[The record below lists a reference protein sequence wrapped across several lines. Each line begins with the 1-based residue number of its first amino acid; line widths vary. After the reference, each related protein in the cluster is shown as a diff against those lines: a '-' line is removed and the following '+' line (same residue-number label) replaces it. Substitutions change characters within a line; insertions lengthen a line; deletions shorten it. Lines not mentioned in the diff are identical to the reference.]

1 MQREHNPREHFNP
14 EAVAEYK
21 EYVNGI
27 GALHTKMRDHGPN
40 VGVTKGGDA
49 AMYAMTQA
57 EYDSANE
64 EYDRLEE
71 IRTRLRPIFV
81 AGKVPN
87 PNYVRPSGRAP
98 PGGSG
103 KPLYGGAPGD
113 GPRPLVVGEPIERVY
128 NPEGA
133 FTPAQPGQSQSNN
146 GRPFVPRQAL
156 VGQPIQNEA
165 PDDDPEFQNRP
176 PPTARGA
183 DGKRVVTDEQRKKTE
198 ERKNKQEAYIE
209 KEYRAG
215 RDPFY
220 RAENDKDLQEEIT
233 QEAWRKSPEGI
244 ASRKRQEDEF
254 DQSQQKKR
262 DEFANSPQGKM
273 NAAMKV
279 LGKAGQEALA
289 GAVQV
294 GTLGAIGRKDAK
306 AMSRAVSEMFD
317 KQGVQQQTKD
327 DLMDFISERGIE
339 AAANTYL
346 RYAASSEGA
355 RQNNAEARAG
365 REDRIRQPPG
375 VQSAAQAASP
385 NNPANNAARPRP
397 NSRANEPSINGP
409 DGVEPPDEYVDRRR
423 DDGLRFEPTADERR
437 RAQSAQRASAADAR
451 RERERAVAHG
461 ERVPAVP
468 RAAPNV
474 QDVLPDDD
482 YANQLANQLAE
493 AEANEAQEDPV
504 FGRAPRPEDYIWG
517 SGKRMRLTG
526 GRMGDMFPMMTPG
539 VNINEKFNPSVGTY
553 VHSLVREGYTKKTA
567 DWIRAHR
574 YDRVYSLSVIR
585 KPLKFTTVLA
595 INAITAG
602 QFGSISKSMNYD
614 RFFHLMLLVN
624 GQWIFEKTTG
634 PEIRPYNASEDS
646 PSTAESMDAS
656 TPTNM
661 NVEDF
666 LENTQRSMGK
676 ANYFTYNGFRNNCQN
691 FVISMLKSNGVL
703 TLQLRDFVL
712 QPIEELIDRLP
723 SHTEETLNVV
733 TDTTQIYAQRDGAE
747 ADPFAGSGKKRKR

>member
-1 MQREHNPREHFNP
+1 
-14 EAVAEYK
+14 
-21 EYVNGI
+21 
-27 GALHTKMRDHGPN
+27 
-40 VGVTKGGDA
+40 
-49 AMYAMTQA
+49 
-57 EYDSANE
+57 
-64 EYDRLEE
+64 
-71 IRTRLRPIFV
+71 
-81 AGKVPN
+81 
-87 PNYVRPSGRAP
+87 
-98 PGGSG
+98 
-103 KPLYGGAPGD
+103 
-113 GPRPLVVGEPIERVY
+113 LVVGDPIDEID

-133 FTPAQPGQSQSNN
+133 FTPAQPGQPRSNN

-156 VGQPIQNEA
+156 AGAPVQETIDPDEGPVGP
-165 PDDDPEFQNRP
+165 R
-176 PPTARGA
+176 TARDA
-183 DGKRVVTDEQRKKTE
+183 NGKRVMSEEQKKKSNE
-198 ERKNKQEAYIE
+198 VKNKIE
-209 KEYRAG
+209 KALAEGRATEYKAS
-215 RDPFY
+215 
-220 RAENDKDLQEEIT
+220 EDKDLQRELT

-262 DEFANSPQGKM
+262 DDFAKSPQGIM
-273 NAAMKV
+273 NTVAKTI
-279 LGKAGQEALA
+279 GKAGQEVLA
-289 GAVQV
+289 GVVQA

-327 DLMDFISERGIE
+327 DLLDFISERGIE

-385 NNPANNAARPRP
+385 NNPANNAARP
-397 NSRANEPSINGP
+397 NSRANEPSLNGP

-461 ERVPAVP
+461 ERVPAAP

-482 YANQLANQLAE
+482 YANQLAE
-493 AEANEAQEDPV
+493 AEANEAREDPV
-504 FGRAPRPEDYIWG
+504 FGRPPGAEDYIWG

-733 TDTTQIYAQRDGAE
+733 TDTAQIYAQRDGAE

>member
-1 MQREHNPREHFNP
+1 MARANRDEVVRLWTHVTRDYDFSRNLLAVLERDKNSHNLREHWRP

-40 VGVTKGGDA
+40 ANVTKGGDDR
-49 AMYAMTQA
+49 MRLMTQA
-57 EYDSANE
+57 QYEDAVE
-64 EYDRLEE
+64 EYNRLEE
-71 IRTRLRPIFV
+71 IRTRLRPEFV
-81 AGKVPN
+81 AGKIPN
-87 PNYVRPSGRAP
+87 PSYVRPSGRAP

-113 GPRPLVVGEPIERVY
+113 E
-128 NPEGA
+128 
-133 FTPAQPGQSQSNN
+133 F
-146 GRPFVPRQAL
+146 
-156 VGQPIQNEA
+156 
-165 PDDDPEFQNRP
+165 DDEVSSG
-176 PPTARGA
+176 PPTGR
-183 DGKRVVTDEQRKKTE
+183 KVTPEMRQMKEDLRNKTE
-198 ERKNKQEAYIE
+198 KALSEG
-209 KEYRAG
+209 RAG
-215 RDPFY
+215 FY
-220 RAENDKDLQEEIT
+220 DAKKDEDLQEEIR
-233 QEAWRKSPEGI
+233 QDAWRKSPEGI
-244 ASRKRQEDEF
+244 ASRKRQEEEF
-254 DQSQQKKR
+254 NQSQQKKR
-262 DEFANSPQGKM
+262 DDFAKSPQGIM
-273 NAAMKV
+273 NTVAKTI
-279 LGKAGQEALA
+279 GKAGQEVLA
-289 GAVQV
+289 GVVQA

-327 DLMDFISERGIE
+327 DLKDFISERGIE

-355 RQNNAEARAG
+355 RQNNAEARAA

-375 VQSAAQAASP
+375 VQSAAQAASS

-397 NSRANEPSINGP
+397 EARANEPSINGP

-423 DDGLRFEPTADERR
+423 DNGLRFEPTAEERR

-451 RERERAVAHG
+451 RERERAIAHG

-468 RAAPNV
+468 KAAVPSTSPAMRNYP
-474 QDVLPDDD
+474 QTLDPFGPDEPFTD
-482 YANQLANQLAE
+482 QLAGYEE
-493 AEANEAQEDPV
+493 AVDDSIYQPFSDPALG
-504 FGRAPRPEDYIWG
+504 FGR
-517 SGKRMRLTG
+517 GKRVRLTG

-539 VNINEKFNPSVGTY
+539 VGINEKFNPSIGSY

-574 YDRVYSLSVIR
+574 YDKIYSLSVIR

-676 ANYFTYNGFRNNCQN
+676 ANYFTYNGFRNNCQD

-703 TLQLRDFVL
+703 TLQLREFVL
-712 QPIEELIDRLP
+712 QPIDELIDKLP

-733 TDTTQIYAQRDGAE
+733 TDTAQIYAQRDGAE